1 VRARLASLRPVI
13 GLLLTVLFLVLALQR
28 VDLGGFVEELRS
40 VNYVWLIPSAVCTL
54 LGYVL
59 RTVRW
64 RVILSGAARAPLSTL
79 FPVLIMG
86 FATNNLLPGRLG
98 EFWRAYLLGRKR
110 NVRKTFALASVVV
123 ERVFDGLTLI
133 ALLALVSMS
142 IQLPGWGRQVEIIS
156 AIVFLGATLGLVL
169 LLWKPAIVQ
178 VPLRRVL
185 QPFPGGMSAWV
196 EERFDT
202 FIDGMAPLRHVR
214 VLALALSLSIGVWLV
229 EGGSYL
235 LLSRG
240 LNLSLPSHLELPAL
254 GLALVTVNLGI
265 MVPSGPGYVGTQE
278 FFGTAALGVVGANPQ
293 AALALI
299 VISHAVQYALITG
312 LGLVFFARE
321 QLSPRDMRPALAEQ
335 PS

>member
-321 QLSPRDMRPALAEQ
+321 QLSPRDLRPALAEQ